1 MFEKGIIHNS
11 VIEVENN
18 WNNFININ
26 DNYICCNFDD
36 SIEEVFIRYLII
48 TNKKLIYCL
57 PYLCDENDKLI
68 KLNGT
73 LREAGTNPK
82 NKFFVDFNLTGKE
95 CEIDVDGS
103 KGTMLLN
110 QNCTL
115 KMLKIYSMLIT
126 CRWELIQYI
135 HIGGFWS
142 FDDDFSIENTHL
154 ITMSHIKM
162 IVTYRSI
169 F

>member
-1 MFEKGIIHNS
+1 M
-11 VIEVENN
+11 
-18 WNNFININ
+18 
-26 DNYICCNFDD
+26 
-36 SIEEVFIRYLII
+36 
-48 TNKKLIYCL
+48 
-57 PYLCDENDKLI
+57 
-68 KLNGT
+68 
-73 LREAGTNPK
+73 
-82 NKFFVDFNLTGKE
+82 FVDFNDTGKE

-115 KMLKIYSMLIT
+115 RMLKIYSMLIA
-126 CRWELIQYI
+126 CRWEPFQYI

-142 FDDDFSIENTHL
+142 FDDDLTIENTPL